1 MDVGASDSFYTSA
14 IQLSITIQDVGQTI
28 IREYPNIAMITGH
41 CTGLYAKRLLAY
53 KLRDNLMTFYSDAVF
68 EL

>member
-1 MDVGASDSFYTSA
+1 MDVGASDSFYTNA

-28 IREYPNIAMITGH
+28 IREYPNIAMITAH

-53 KLRDNLMTFYSDAVF
+53 K
-68 EL
+68 